1 MKIKIQFP
9 LFFYLKGIIYRLYP
23 SNDCFAMK
31 RLSDKANC
39 LFSFCGDWEVYFD
52 SKDLKKQD
60 LSPGVI
66 RGLPIQLSFG
76 LED

>member
-1 MKIKIQFP
+1 
-9 LFFYLKGIIYRLYP
+9 
-23 SNDCFAMK
+23 MK

-76 LED
+76 LEDF